1 MLRVEEC
8 RRSGSLATCLIMLCF
23 GLACATGYHPVLSA
37 EPNPFRGI
45 QSFAVQPLEYIDL
58 VVDEVSE
65 EEFLARKKEE
75 AEKWTTIKAN
85 IKSDYE
91 EAFRNGL
98 EQAGL
103 LADPGAEYVLRA
115 YTSKIDTGYYRI
127 PAWNA
132 VSRVNIHFQVT
143 RADGEVLD
151 EIHLY
156 QGVAFDIIA
165 APTVNGRL
173 RRSAK
178 MAGHN
183 AARYLEGR
191 VK

>member
-1 MLRVEEC
+1 
-8 RRSGSLATCLIMLCF
+8 MLCF

-103 LADPGAEYVLRA
+103 LGGPRRGVCTSGVHLQDRHGLLPDPSVECSEPRQHPF
-115 YTSKIDTGYYRI
+115 SSDT
-127 PAWNA
+127 
-132 VSRVNIHFQVT
+132 
-143 RADGEVLD
+143 
-151 EIHLY
+151 
-156 QGVAFDIIA
+156 
-165 APTVNGRL
+165 
-173 RRSAK
+173 RRW
-178 MAGHN
+178 
-183 AARYLEGR
+183 
-191 VK
+191 